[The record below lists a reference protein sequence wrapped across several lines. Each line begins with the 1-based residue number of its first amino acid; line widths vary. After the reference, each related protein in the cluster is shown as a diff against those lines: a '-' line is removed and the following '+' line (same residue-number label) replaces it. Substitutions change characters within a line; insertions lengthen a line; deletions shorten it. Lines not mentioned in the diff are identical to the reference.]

1 MLDNK
6 YEKAFALWMMAGY
19 IFFTVQMPF
28 GIILTSGTSM
38 QPTLEGCEVAV
49 LDTNPSVEEGDVIA
63 FENSENG
70 KQVMHRAVMHSGDGW
85 VTQGDNV
92 DHYDLGTANESEVV
106 GELVWHSPSLC

>member
-1 MLDNK
+1 MLDSNT
-6 YEKAFALWMMAGY
+6 EKAFALWMLAGY
-19 IFFTVQMPF
+19 IFFNVQMPF

-38 QPTLEGCEVAV
+38 EPTLEGCEVAV

-63 FENSENG
+63 FYNSENG
-70 KQVMHRAVMHSGDGW
+70 KQVLHRAVMETSEGW

-92 DHYDLGTANESEVV
+92 DHFDLGAANESEVY